1 MNLFC
6 RLSPLRENCLT
17 APAIQTCNHPS
28 SYRTQRRPLRY
39 LHSAR
44 SSSKG
49 LMKLLTYFHWSRT
62 RIDPVSHSSSS
73 LFSIDSTK
81 HFFGGIRRPLV
92 AAGPAI
98 EIGGARKKG
107 ASSKSKAATR
117 RVASGRIL
125 SLREGRARVES
136 SSG

>member
-17 APAIQTCNHPS
+17 APAIKTCNHPS

-44 SSSKG
+44 SSSSKG

-81 HFFGGIRRPLV
+81 HFFWRNQATPCRCGTSNRYRGSEKERSVVKVQGSDTARR
-92 AAGPAI
+92 
-98 EIGGARKKG
+98 ERKDLIVKRG
-107 ASSKSKAATR
+107 TR
-117 RVASGRIL
+117 TSRII
-125 SLREGRARVES
+125 
-136 SSG
+136 